1 MHTAHFKGF
10 SPAFICFQN
19 LTHSCGHTAVWD
31 YPHRQSGLGDKENG
45 CSCPEHEHMS
55 EHSCVL
61 SDEALCLWPRTP
73 MPSVCTC
80 RVVIG
85 CLLTR
90 KQVKFQCLHG
100 CREAYLLIEFYIQN
114 TIKFNCLYLH
124 LIYWTKSVD
133 LLNGSIALVLSEQCS
148 GITGAMKMLHESSA
162 PAARKQ
168 WKCCTKVVL

>member
-19 LTHSCGHTAVWD
+19 LTHLCGHAAVWD
-31 YPHRQSGLGDKENG
+31 YLHRQSGLGDKENG

-100 CREAYLLIEFYIQN
+100 CQGAYLLIEFYIQN
-114 TIKFNCLYLH
+114 TIKFKCLYLH
-124 LIYWTKSVD
+124 LIYWTKTEKLSNSSWVTE
-133 LLNGSIALVLSEQCS
+133 LVHV
-148 GITGAMKMLHESSA
+148 TGEIFVQLCLIPEPYSLYNVWSYYTAN
-162 PAARKQ
+162 
-168 WKCCTKVVL
+168 